1 MKKEYFL
8 IIWKGIE
15 YRKLRT
21 ALTVLGIII
30 GIGAIVS
37 LLLVSNGLEN
47 SIKEQFA
54 KIGTNRLF
62 VTMKSTGLSLGSGLT
77 DDDVEVF
84 NRMGEFEWVTPYI
97 IKTWSFE
104 YGKKTKSLLITANP
118 VDNIEGRWG
127 SMDRYATEGRLFNDN
142 DKYTAVIGP
151 RIANDLFD
159 RKINI
164 NSNVLINGVS
174 FKVIGV
180 FNSIGDVQSDS
191 DIHIPIKAAREI
203 LGGNNKDVS
212 VIDLIVKPG
221 VNPEDAGK
229 KAKEE
234 LRKKRGFKAGDED
247 FDIATPEQLLGQLN
261 SVLGIVQAVLLAI
274 AVIALVVSSIGI
286 MNSMY
291 TSVLERTRDI
301 GVMRA
306 VGATSKDILV
316 IFLLESAIVG
326 LFGGIVG
333 VLMGVAI
340 SKMFEWIAANAG
352 YSIFKVTIS
361 PALIIFSVLFSGVI
375 GLIAGYL
382 PSKNASKLRPVEA
395 LK

>member
-8 IIWKGIE
+8 IIWKGIQ

-30 GIGAIVS
+30 GIGAIVA
-37 LLLVSNGLEN
+37 LLLVSSGLEN
-47 SIKEQFA
+47 SIKDEFA

-62 VTMKSTGLSLGSGLT
+62 VIMKSQGLSLGTGLT

-84 NRMGEFEWVTPYI
+84 NRMGEFQWVTPYL

-118 VDNIEGRWG
+118 VDNIEERWG
-127 SMDRYATEGRLFNDN
+127 SIDRYATEGRLFSGN
-142 DKYTAVIGP
+142 DKYVAVIGP

-159 RKINI
+159 KKINI
-164 NSNVLINGVS
+164 NSNVLINGRS

-180 FNSIGDVQSDS
+180 FNSFGDPESDS
-191 DIHIPIKAAREI
+191 DIHIPLEAAREI
-203 LGGNNKDVS
+203 LGNNNKEVS

-221 VNPEDAGK
+221 INPEDAGK

-234 LRKKRGFKAGDED
+234 LRKKRGFNPGDED

-261 SVLGIVQAVLLAI
+261 SVLGIVQTVLLAI
-274 AVIALVVSSIGI
+274 ALIALVVGSIGI

-316 IFLLESAIVG
+316 IFLLESTLVG
-326 LFGGIVG
+326 LFGGVIG
-333 VLMGVAI
+333 VLAGIGV
-340 SKMFEWIAANAG
+340 SKMFEWVAANAG
-352 YSIFKVTIS
+352 FSIFKVTITS
-361 PALIIFSVLFSGVI
+361 TVIIFSVLFSGLI
-375 GLIAGYL
+375 GFLAGYM
-382 PSKNASKLRPVEA
+382 PAKNASRLKPVEA
-395 LK
+395 LR